1 MPTNPG
7 GLVYG
12 TILVATLLAAE
23 SAKSETYGETVG
35 AVAIALA
42 IYWLANAYAVFTGER
57 ARTSEHFTARGYL
70 HALVHEV
77 TVLLGALGPLI
88 VVLACWAAG
97 ASLSTA
103 TLIAVYVAGAIIV
116 ATEVALG
123 IRSHLDGRE
132 LVVQTAFGALLGIA
146 IVALRVLLH

>member
-1 MPTNPG
+1 MTENPG

-70 HALVHEV
+70 TALVHEV

-88 VVLACWAAG
+88 VVLVSWAAG

-132 LVVQTAFGALLGIA
+132 LVVQTAFGVLLGIA

>member
-1 MPTNPG
+1 MTDNPG
-7 GLVYG
+7 GIVYG

-23 SAKSETYGETVG
+23 SATRETYGETIG

-42 IYWLANAYAVFTGER
+42 VYWLANAYAVFTGER

-70 HALVHEV
+70 NALVHEV
-77 TVLLGALGPLI
+77 TVLLGALVPL
-88 VVLACWAAG
+88 VAVLACWAAG
-97 ASLSTA
+97 TTLATA
-103 TLIAVYVAGAIIV
+103 IVIAVWVAAAIIV
-116 ATEVALG
+116 ATELALG

>member
-1 MPTNPG
+1 MTDNPG
-7 GLVYG
+7 GIVYG

-23 SAKSETYGETVG
+23 SATHETYGETIG

-42 IYWLANAYAVFTGER
+42 VYWLANAYAVFTGER
-57 ARTSEHFTARGYL
+57 ARTSEHFTAGGYL
-70 HALVHEV
+70 NALVHEV
-77 TVLLGALGPLI
+77 TVLIGALGPL
-88 VVLACWAAG
+88 VAVLVSWAVG

-103 TLIAVYVAGAIIV
+103 TIVAVWAAAAIIV
-116 ATEVALG
+116 ATELALG

-132 LVVQTAFGALLGIA
+132 LVVQTAFGVLLGIA

>member
-1 MPTNPG
+1 MPDNPG

-35 AVAIALA
+35 AAAIALA

-70 HALVHEV
+70 NALVHEV
-77 TVLLGALGPLI
+77 TVLVGALGPLI
-88 VVLACWAAG
+88 VVLLCWAAG

-132 LVVQTAFGALLGIA
+132 LVVQTAFGVLLGIA

>member
-1 MPTNPG
+1 MTDNPG
-7 GLVYG
+7 GIVYG

-23 SAKSETYGETVG
+23 SATRETYGETIG

-42 IYWLANAYAVFTGER
+42 VYWLANAYAVFTGER

-70 HALVHEV
+70 NALVHEV
-77 TVLLGALGPLI
+77 TVLLGALGPL
-88 VVLACWAAG
+88 VAVLACWAAG
-97 ASLSTA
+97 LSLATA
-103 TLIAVYVAGAIIV
+103 IVVAVWVAAAIIV
-116 ATEVALG
+116 ATELALG

-132 LVVQTAFGALLGIA
+132 LVMQTAFGVLLGIA

>member
-1 MPTNPG
+1 MTDNPG
-7 GLVYG
+7 GIVYG

-23 SAKSETYGETVG
+23 SATRETYGETIG

-42 IYWLANAYAVFTGER
+42 VYWLANAYAVFTGER

-70 HALVHEV
+70 NALVHEV
-77 TVLLGALGPLI
+77 TVLLGALGPL
-88 VVLACWAAG
+88 VAVLACWAAG
-97 ASLSTA
+97 LSLATA
-103 TLIAVYVAGAIIV
+103 IVLAVWVAAAIIV
-116 ATEVALG
+116 ATELALG

-132 LVVQTAFGALLGIA
+132 LVMQTAFGVLLGIA